1 MEPLPCV
8 ICVQERSG
16 AFMLLEA
23 RDVSFR
29 YGKGPWILKNVV
41 MTMNPGD
48 VVGISGPSG
57 CGKSTL
63 ARIIAGYERPLTGRV
78 MLEGED
84 VQQKGFNPVQL
95 IGQHP
100 EKAVNPRWR
109 MHKTLTEGW
118 EPDNSLLSSL
128 GIEKNWMTR
137 WPNELSGGELQ
148 RFCVARAL
156 GPKTR
161 FLVAD
166 EITTMLDAITQAQLW
181 AVILDFVKT
190 RRIGLLAIS
199 HDRALLNR
207 ISGRII
213 DFN

>member
-1 MEPLPCV
+1 M
-8 ICVQERSG
+8 
-16 AFMLLEA
+16 FLEA

-29 YGKGPWILKNVV
+29 YGKGPWILKNVGI
-41 MTMNPGD
+41 TMNPGD

-63 ARIIAGYERPLTGRV
+63 ARIIAGYERPLTGQV
-78 MLEGED
+78 MLEGEA

-95 IGQHP
+95 ICQHP

-109 MHKTLTEGW
+109 MHKTLAEGW

-128 GIEKNWMTR
+128 GIEKTWMTR

-199 HDRALLNR
+199 HDRALLSRLCHR
-207 ISGRII
+207 IM
-213 DFN
+213 DFK

>member
-1 MEPLPCV
+1 MP
-8 ICVQERSG
+8 
-16 AFMLLEA
+16 LEA

-29 YGKGPWILKNVV
+29 YGKGPLILKNVGV
-41 MTMNPGD
+41 RVNPGD

-63 ARIIAGYERPLTGRV
+63 ARIIAGYERPVKGRV
-78 MLEGED
+78 MLAGED
-84 VQQKGFNPVQL
+84 IQPQGFNSVQL

-118 EPDNSLLSSL
+118 APDSHLLSTL
-128 GIEKNWMTR
+128 GIEKTWMTR

-156 GPKTR
+156 GSKTR

-166 EITTMLDAITQAQLW
+166 EITTMLDAITQAQIW
-181 AVILDFVKT
+181 AVILDFVKN

-199 HDRALLNR
+199 HDRALL
-207 ISGRII
+207 SKVCGRIM
-213 DFN
+213 DFD

>member
-1 MEPLPCV
+1 
-8 ICVQERSG
+8 
-16 AFMLLEA
+16 MLLEA

-29 YGKGPWILKNVV
+29 YGKGPWILKNVAV
-41 MTMNPGD
+41 TMNPGE

-78 MLEGED
+78 MLEGETIKP
-84 VQQKGFNPVQL
+84 QGFNPVQL

-100 EKAVNPRWR
+100 EKAVNPRWQ

-118 EPDNSLLSSL
+118 EPDKSLLSSL
-128 GIEKNWMTR
+128 GIKKTWMTR

-161 FLVAD
+161 ILVAD
-166 EITTMLDAITQAQLW
+166 EITTMLDAITQAQIW
-181 AVILDFVKT
+181 TVILDFVKN

-199 HDRALLNR
+199 HDRALLGR
-207 ISGRII
+207 LCGRIM